1 MTTDIFESF
10 KAIKLL
16 VFDVD
21 GVMTDGQLL
30 ILEDGTEL
38 RSMDVKDGF
47 AIRRALKENFK
58 ILVISGKSSEALEK
72 RLENLGIEHIYLG
85 EPNKQQVLE
94 RFLLNYQI
102 DKSAVLAI
110 GDDIPDREL
119 LNASGL
125 AACPKDGVPEIAKMC
140 DYQSGKPGG
149 HGCIRDI
156 VEKTLKIQGLWDY

>member
-1 MTTDIFESF
+1 MAEDIFENF
-10 KAIKLL
+10 KAVKLF

-30 ILEDGTEL
+30 VLEDGTEL

-47 AIRRALKENFK
+47 AIKRALEENFK
-58 ILVISGKSSEALEK
+58 ILVISGKSSKALEQ
-72 RLENLGIEHIYLG
+72 RLANLGIQDIYLG
-85 EPNKQQVLE
+85 EPNKQKVLE
-94 RFLLNYQI
+94 KFLMEFGI
-102 DKSAVLAI
+102 DKRAVLAV
-110 GDDIPDREL
+110 GDDLPDREI

-125 AACPKDGVPEIAKMC
+125 ATCPKDGVPEIAKLC
-140 DYQSGKPGG
+140 DYQSGQPGG